1 MKKAVKSLLLV
12 CLAVLMLVPMFGC
25 GDEVISEFALPQHY
39 KNIIYYFRQGFKEEW
54 TLSGE
59 EDGTYADEEHD
70 LIITVTQNADPDS
83 GRYMVYKQK
92 EHDDIPMTSS
102 LKSIYQ
108 LVANPDHALYFNTK
122 MGEREEFEITN
133 AEPIDVVING
143 RQYYSATYTFTENG
157 KAWQGQFFVLP
168 DSRQY
173 YVVAYEATT
182 DKWATF
188 EPEFKELHNDFAP
201 TGFESDNSIS

>member
-1 MKKAVKSLLLV
+1 MKKTVKSLLLV
-12 CLAVLMLVPMFGC
+12 CLAVLMVIPLVGC

-59 EDGTYADEEHD
+59 EDGSYADESKD
-70 LIITVTQNADPDS
+70 LIITITQNADPTS

-102 LKSIYQ
+102 LKSIFS
-108 LVANPDHALYFNTK
+108 LVVNPDHSLYFNTR
-122 MGEREEFEITN
+122 MGTRENFEITSKD
-133 AEPIDVVING
+133 PIDSIING
-143 RQYYSATYTFTENG
+143 RQYYSATYTFTEGGQN
-157 KAWQGQFFVLP
+157 WQGQFFVLP

-173 YVVAYEATT
+173 YVIAYEALTS
-182 DKWATF
+182 KWATF
-188 EPEFKELHNDFAP
+188 EPEFKDLINDFGP
-201 TGFESDNSIS
+201 TGFESDDSIS